1 MSSNSTDAQIIEW
14 QNSISDSSDINL
26 NVGIV
31 SQVITRL
38 QKSNN
43 KDTLELI
50 TDALS
55 EEDEIMLED
64 SIVKLLVNF
73 DTDYYLDYY
82 INNVMSPDNIR
93 FVGARL
99 YYINFDLLCDILK
112 STNCEKVIHLYNIN
126 HFETVNCFL
135 EKYNEQEIYKL
146 VEINPKILAELS
158 LDIMIE
164 ESDKFIYNCMK
175 KNPNNIKN
183 IKLLFENQKL
193 YINVQRIKHDVKQK
207 YCDGIYWNISNV
219 KECTGQECDLEKLV
233 LESTFIVQF
242 IPQTN
247 IFFSFDFTQ
256 LSSDINRKIYS
267 YLI

>member
-14 QNSISDSSDINL
+14 QDSILDSSGINL
-26 NVGIV
+26 DVGIV
-31 SQVITRL
+31 SQVIKRL

-43 KDTLELI
+43 KDTLKLI
-50 TDALS
+50 TDVLS

-73 DTDYYLDYY
+73 DTDHYLDYY
-82 INNVMSPDNIR
+82 LDEVMTPRNQYGCYD
-93 FVGARL
+93 RL

-112 STNCEKVIHLYNIN
+112 STHCEEVIHLYNIE
-126 HFETVNCFL
+126 HFKTVNDN
-135 EKYNEQEIYKL
+135 KINYNEQEIYKL

-183 IKLLFENQKL
+183 IKLLFEEQNL
-193 YINVQRIKHDVKQK
+193 YINVQRINHDVKQQ

-219 KECTGQECDLEKLV
+219 KECPGQECDLEKLV

-247 IFFSFDFTQ
+247 IFFSFEFTQ
-256 LSSDINRKIYS
+256 LSSKINRKIYS